1 MESKQL
7 ALTLHFYSQPH
18 LISAYVPSWNQQSVK
33 TKEVPVFLLLLLLT
47 IGFFFIIVD
56 LQASLYTSRLISR
69 VLKLTTMKI
78 SNDSEVCKTQ
88 TGDL

>member
-33 TKEVPVFLLLLLLT
+33 TKEVPVFFLLLLLT
-47 IGFFFIIVD
+47 IGFFFYYRRSSGQFVYISTNLTGPKVNNHEN
-56 LQASLYTSRLISR
+56 LQ
-69 VLKLTTMKI
+69 
-78 SNDSEVCKTQ
+78 
-88 TGDL
+88 

>member
-47 IGFFFIIVD
+47 IGFFF
-56 LQASLYTSRLISR
+56 LLS
-69 VLKLTTMKI
+69 
-78 SNDSEVCKTQ
+78 
-88 TGDL
+88 